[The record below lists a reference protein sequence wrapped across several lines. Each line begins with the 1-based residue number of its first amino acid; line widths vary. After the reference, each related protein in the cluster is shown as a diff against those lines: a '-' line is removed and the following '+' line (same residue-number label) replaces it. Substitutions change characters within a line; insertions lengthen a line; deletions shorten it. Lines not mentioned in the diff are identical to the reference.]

1 MFKKSW
7 LWSVTLI
14 ASLAAGSTTSVG
26 AAENAVIPNF
36 ASAEFGWLL
45 QGGID
50 FRRFPARS
58 GRFRPTRPI
67 PNHRVISA
75 A

>member
-1 MFKKSW
+1 MFKRSW

-14 ASLAAGSTTSVG
+14 ASLVAGSTTSLV
-26 AAENAVIPNF
+26 AAENARIPNF

-45 QGGID
+45 QGGIGY
-50 FRRFPARS
+50 RPVPGRS

-67 PNHRVISA
+67 RHRRAISA